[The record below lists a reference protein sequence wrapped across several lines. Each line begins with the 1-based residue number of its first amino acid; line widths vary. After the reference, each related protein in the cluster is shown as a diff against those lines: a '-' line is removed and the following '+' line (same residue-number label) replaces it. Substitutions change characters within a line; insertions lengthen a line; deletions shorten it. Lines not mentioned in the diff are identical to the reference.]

1 MLHQLRKKSRI
12 EKTKLGKCVWESV
25 RLSWPKISQS
35 QISSFSLFIHFWVL
49 HTLTSLLLGL
59 SLPPFSSL
67 LLFFSHERISG
78 VAKEREKRK
87 EPFLPSSTHFVFPEF
102 FRRNLAGRKGGGGGV
117 VVGWP
122 LSFRGKKEGDVHALE
137 KRTKNGENPCLFYF
151 SARFFFQASGL
162 GGRRR
167 KRWKHFFPRKV
178 FRCSTKDIF
187 SCVGKN
193 RPDVSGTTTAKG
205 REKRGDFLRDF
216 FGK

>member
-12 EKTKLGKCVWESV
+12 EKTKLGKCVWEFV

-35 QISSFSLFIHFWVL
+35 QISSFFLFLYFWVF
-49 HTLTSLLLGL
+49 HTLTSLFLGL

-122 LSFRGKKEGDVHALE
+122 LSFRGKKEEDVHALE
-137 KRTKNGENPCLFYF
+137 KRIKNGENPCLFYF
-151 SARFFFQASGL
+151 SARFFFSGFWL
-162 GGRRR
+162 GWKEEEKMEEFFPKKGLPLQH
-167 KRWKHFFPRKV
+167 KRHFFLRW
-178 FRCSTKDIF
+178 
-187 SCVGKN
+187 
-193 RPDVSGTTTAKG
+193 
-205 REKRGDFLRDF
+205 EK
-216 FGK
+216 